1 MANGIEEF
9 YYLHIVVKNS
19 NLAENRAMPSA
30 YSFMY
35 SMQNNLVSLG
45 CVFMQ
50 TFKFLTLVSP

>member
-45 CVFMQ
+45 KHV
-50 TFKFLTLVSP
+50 LSS